1 MTNKV
6 GTLAKLVQKKS
17 KASAIRS
24 FIEQS
29 KDSEKLNKIYRKLTD
44 NDLNKVVLRFNFK
57 SSYYGNDAYF
67 GQCLFETIY

>member
-44 NDLNKVVLRFNFK
+44 NDLNKVVLRVNFK
-57 SSYYGNDAYF
+57 SLYYGNDACF